1 MTSLACSSSDC
12 RTMIEI
18 SLRIPLAPAPARWF
32 SFRSANSDH
41 HEGEQQQMDD
51 EEARSDRRLDDDGT
65 HGNQHDVSGNHE
77 PALPRRRWS
86 PAPAMAFR
94 GKPIARLF
102 RDGGPHG
109 MIIVGDRRMPHW
121 TSGAHILLRKYSRQP
136 AGRAGWSLARASS
149 GCIGVSIVY
158 KATTSATESA
168 LSSLATRSMRSP
180 ALA

>member
-1 MTSLACSSSDC
+1 
-12 RTMIEI
+12 MIEI
-18 SLRIPLAPAPARWF
+18 SLRISLTPAPARGF
-32 SFRSANSDH
+32 AFRSANSDH

-51 EEARSDRRLDDDGT
+51 EEAGSDRRLDDDGARRD
-65 HGNQHDVSGNHE
+65 QHDVSGNHQ
-77 PALPRRRWS
+77 PALPGRRWS
-86 PAPAMAFR
+86 PAPAIAFC

-102 RDGGPHG
+102 RDGRAHG
-109 MIIVGDRRMPHW
+109 GITGSNRRMPHW